1 MTGSLAETIMGEA
14 GPDPAAQ
21 FAVAATI
28 ANRQKAG
35 SFPGGSNPTAIVN
48 APQQYVGFNPSPND
62 SARAL
67 AAAIESGTLDQFGTV
82 GNAVNFQSGA
92 TAAANGLTAGTNI
105 GGNWF
110 SDRFGAPT
118 GNFQPPVFGG
128 QGGVLAGAQ
137 GGAVLPTSGG
147 TSSTSTATSSGAP
160 GSGQSVNLG
169 LQKTTLDSIQGWIN
183 GIAKGV
189 WDSVWKTVGGTL
201 LDFQNWFMRAFVIIV
216 GIVILAIALIKLSG
230 HNVSDVIVA
239 GGKAAALA

>member
-21 FAVAATI
+21 FAVATTI
-28 ANRQKAG
+28 YNRQKAG
-35 SFPGGSNPTAIVN
+35 NFPGGTDLRGIVN
-48 APQQYVGFNPSPND
+48 APQQYVGYNPSPNA
-62 SARAL
+62 SAQAL
-67 AAAIESGTLDQFGTV
+67 AAAIESGTLDHYGTV

-92 TAAANGLTAGTNI
+92 TAQANGLTAGTNI

-118 GNFQPPVFGG
+118 SDFQAPVFGG
-128 QGGVLAGAQ
+128 AAGVLGDPN
-137 GGAVLPTSGG
+137 AVHAPTTPTSGG
-147 TSSTSTATSSGAP
+147 SSSTTPP
-160 GSGQSVNLG
+160 GSGQQVALG
-169 LQKTTLDSIQGWIN
+169 LQKTTLDSIQTWIN

-201 LDFQNWFMRAFVIIV
+201 LDFQNWFVRAFVIIV
-216 GIVILAIALIKLSG
+216 GIVVLAIGLIKLSG

-239 GGKAAALA
+239 GGKAVAMA